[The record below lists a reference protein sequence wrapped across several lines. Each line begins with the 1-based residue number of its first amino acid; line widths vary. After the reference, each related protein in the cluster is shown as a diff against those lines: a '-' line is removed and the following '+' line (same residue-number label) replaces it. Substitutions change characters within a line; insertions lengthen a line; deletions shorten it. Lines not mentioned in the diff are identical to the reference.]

1 MIKLLEN
8 AKELVQSRHKYT
20 ELEQSLVRL
29 IACVVLATYSAIG
42 HSYGLLN
49 VSILYMYLAAIPFSL
64 MIICWVW
71 IDPRVNPERRMLA
84 MLADIATT
92 SYALAISGEAA
103 APLLVCYFWV
113 GFGHGVRYGRNYLI
127 VSTILNIIGFS
138 LVTTFSP
145 YWSTHLFLSMGILIT
160 LLVIPVYIGYL
171 LGQLQ
176 SAIDDA
182 KAASQAKSQFLANMS
197 HEIRTPLNGVIGM
210 TDLLSTT
217 DLKAEQNDY
226 VSTIQASARS
236 LLMLIEDI
244 LDISKIEAGK
254 TKISKKELDLYII
267 LKSTVTM
274 MQPQA
279 EGKGLKCDLHIAP
292 NVPYNLL
299 GDEQHLRQILINLIS
314 NAIKFTETGGV
325 KVNVSNLAEDQSSAT
340 LRFEVIDTGI
350 GIPEDEQKQIF
361 DNFSQAN
368 NIVRQEHGGTGLGTS
383 IAKSLVELMG
393 GRMGLSSQLHRGST
407 FWFEVTFNRQIE
419 ESETESQPDLI
430 QNPRILLVATRNQRH
445 EALAQHLSA
454 WQFDW
459 NHARNADEAIRM
471 LRSASRSRDPYTV
484 ALIDQERLDT
494 DACRFSKQV
503 QVFHGIRK
511 TNLVLIN
518 SGRDE
523 SHAELLEAGYFC
535 VLNDPIE
542 KRMLFNTLHATSLD
556 TRRDSN
562 VTRLVSLKPEETSTS
577 TDLKILVGE
586 DNVTNQKVLTKT
598 LEYAGHTVHV
608 AGNGDE
614 VLDALEGGTYD
625 LMILDMFMPVMDGIE
640 VVKIY
645 RYTCQAEEQIP
656 IIILTANATQEA
668 AAACE
673 EVGVDAF
680 LTKPVESAKL
690 LEVIDGIA
698 SKRRETAEEPQASTP
713 PATTELKPKLQPIL
727 NLPIL
732 NNLASLSDDVD
743 FMQDLIKGF
752 IGDTDTTIQKISAQ
766 IDNQDY
772 SQIPDLVHALKGSAR
787 SIGASRLANIA
798 SELEEDASSFDKTDV
813 PNRTK
818 ILQDCFSDT
827 ENALLKY
834 LEQLES
840 AAI

>member
-1 MIKLLEN
+1 MINILKS
-8 AKELVQSRHKYT
+8 AKELLAARHKYT

-29 IACVVLATYSAIG
+29 IACLVLVTYSAVG
-42 HSYGLLN
+42 HAFGLLN
-49 VSILYMYLAAIPFSL
+49 ISILYMYLAAIPFSL

-71 IDPRVNPERRMLA
+71 IDPRINPERRMLA

-145 YWSTHLFLSMGILIT
+145 YWSTHMFLSTGILIT
-160 LLVIPVYIGYL
+160 LLVIPIYIGYL

-176 SAIDDA
+176 SAIVEA

-217 DLKAEQNDY
+217 KLKMEQKDY
-226 VSTIQASARS
+226 VSTIQASART

-254 TKISKKELDLYII
+254 TKLSQKEFDLYIV

-279 EGKGLKCDLHIAP
+279 ESKGLKCDLHISP
-292 NVPYNLL
+292 DVPYNLL

-350 GIPEDEQKQIF
+350 GIPEDEQSQIF

-393 GRMGLSSQLHRGST
+393 GSMGLASQLHRGST

-419 ESETESQPDLI
+419 ESETDSLPDLI
-430 QNPRILLVATRNQRH
+430 QNPRILLVATRDRRH
-445 EALAQHLSA
+445 QALVQHLSA

-459 NHARNADEAIRM
+459 NHARNADEAVRM
-471 LRSASRSRDPYTV
+471 LRTASRSKDPYTI
-484 ALIDQERLDT
+484 ALIDQERLDM
-494 DACRFSKQV
+494 DACRFSKHV
-503 QVFHGIRK
+503 QVFHGIRT
-511 TNLVLIN
+511 TNLVLIDPR
-518 SGRDE
+518 GDQ
-523 SHAELLEAGYFC
+523 SHATLLEAGYFS

-556 TRRDSN
+556 TRRDDN
-562 VTRLVSLKPEETSTS
+562 VTPLVSLKPETSAPTA
-577 TDLKILVGE
+577 LNILVGE

-598 LEYAGHTVHV
+598 LEYAGHTVHIS
-608 AGNGDE
+608 GNGDE
-614 VLDALEGGTYD
+614 VLDALEEGKYD
-625 LMILDMFMPVMDGIE
+625 LMILDMFMPVMDGLE

-645 RYTCQAEEQIP
+645 RYTCQTEEQIP

-668 AAACE
+668 ATACE

-690 LEVIDGIA
+690 LEVIGA
-698 SKRRETAEEPQASTP
+698 VTSKRHEAVDEPRASTP
-713 PATTELKPKLQPIL
+713 PATELKPKLQPIL

-752 IGDTDTTIQKISAQ
+752 IEDTDTVIQKICAQ
-766 IDNQDY
+766 IDDQDY

-787 SIGASRLANIA
+787 SIGASHLANIA
-798 SELEEDASSFDKTDV
+798 SELQEEAASFDKQEL
-813 PNRTK
+813 PNR
-818 ILQDCFSDT
+818 IAVLQDCFNDT
-827 ENALLKY
+827 KNALLKY

>member
-1 MIKLLEN
+1 MIKLLES
-8 AKELVQSRHKYT
+8 AKALLAARHKYT

-29 IACVVLATYSAIG
+29 IACLVLVTYSATG
-42 HSYGLLN
+42 HAFGLLN
-49 VSILYMYLAAIPFSL
+49 ISILYMYLAAIPFSL

-71 IDPRVNPERRMLA
+71 FDPSINPERRMLA

-145 YWSTHLFLSMGILIT
+145 YWSTHMFLSTGILIT
-160 LLVIPVYIGYL
+160 LLVIPIYIGYL

-176 SAIDDA
+176 SAIVEA

-217 DLKAEQNDY
+217 ALKMEQKDY
-226 VSTIQASARS
+226 VSTIQASART

-254 TKISKKELDLYII
+254 TKITQKEFDLYTI

-279 EGKGLKCDLHIAP
+279 EGKGLKCDLHISP
-292 NVPYNLL
+292 DVPYNLL

-314 NAIKFTETGGV
+314 NGIKFTETGGV
-325 KVNVSNLAEDQSSAT
+325 KVNVSNLAEDQGSAT
-340 LRFEVIDTGI
+340 LRFEIIDTGI
-350 GIPEDEQKQIF
+350 GIPEEEQSQIF

-368 NIVRQEHGGTGLGTS
+368 NVIRQEHGGTGLGTS
-383 IAKSLVELMG
+383 ISKSLVELMG
-393 GRMGLSSQLHRGST
+393 GRMGLISQLHRGST

-419 ESETESQPDLI
+419 ESETDSRPDLI
-430 QNPRILLVATRNQRH
+430 QNPRILLVATRDQRH
-445 EALAQHLSA
+445 EALVQHLSD
-454 WQFDW
+454 WQFDF
-459 NHARNADEAIRM
+459 NHARNADEAVRM
-471 LRSASRSRDPYTV
+471 LRTASRSKDPYTV
-484 ALIDQERLDT
+484 ALIDQERLDM
-494 DACRFSKQV
+494 DASRFSKQV
-503 QVFHGIRK
+503 QVFHGITK
-511 TNLVLIN
+511 TNLVLID
-518 SGRDE
+518 SERDE
-523 SHAELLEAGYFC
+523 SHATLLEAGYFC

-556 TRRDSN
+556 TRRDGN
-562 VTRLVSLKPEETSTS
+562 VTRLVSLKPETSTS
-577 TDLKILVGE
+577 TALNILVGE

-598 LEYAGHTVHV
+598 LGFAGHTVHV

-614 VLDALEGGTYD
+614 VLDALEDSEYD
-625 LMILDMFMPVMDGIE
+625 LLILDMFMPVMDGLE

-668 AAACE
+668 ATACE
-673 EVGVDAF
+673 EAGVDAF

-690 LEVIDGIA
+690 LEVIDTIA
-698 SKRRETAEEPQASTP
+698 SKRHEAAEESRISAP
-713 PATTELKPKLQPIL
+713 PATELKPKVQPIL
-727 NLPIL
+727 NLSIL
-732 NNLASLSDDVD
+732 NNLASLSDNVD

-752 IGDTDTTIQKISAQ
+752 IEDTETVIQKIGKQA
-766 IDNQDY
+766 DDQDY
-772 SQIPDLVHALKGSAR
+772 SQIPDLMHALTGSAR
-787 SIGASRLANIA
+787 SIGASHLANIA
-798 SELEEDASSFDKTDV
+798 SDLQEEATSFDKKELT
-813 PNRTK
+813 NR
-818 ILQDCFSDT
+818 IAVLRDCFNDT
-827 ENALLKY
+827 KNALLKY